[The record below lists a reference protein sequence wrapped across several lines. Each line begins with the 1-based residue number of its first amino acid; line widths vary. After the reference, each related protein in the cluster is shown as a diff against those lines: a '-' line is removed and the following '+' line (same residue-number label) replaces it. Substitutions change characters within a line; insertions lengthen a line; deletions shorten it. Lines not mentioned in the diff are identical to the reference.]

1 MPVVHSYRKIPGDK
15 CKGGKMPERKE
26 IDLSKRCVS
35 DLMGPQLLVSTSVAC
50 WLCTYLTCIC
60 CRTTLYSTCVS
71 SFVKQID
78 NPSSKSV
85 PIVVT
90 VVIIMLLSIA
100 GGILFVKK
108 YVCGGRSDR
117 FLFPCLSMLNVSVTV
132 TWRQS
137 ECALQ
142 VFGSQVLSA
151 AAACGGSRCWQHGR
165 PAGDGPRSERQDW
178 VSWRLRWGGY
188 LLFPY
193 TKAVIET

>member
-1 MPVVHSYRKIPGDK
+1 MQRREDAWEKRDRPQQEMRERPDGPTAPGQYFCCMLVVHISDVHLLSYHIVFN
-15 CKGGKMPERKE
+15 
-26 IDLSKRCVS
+26 LSSC
-35 DLMGPQLLVSTSVAC
+35 
-50 WLCTYLTCIC
+50 
-60 CRTTLYSTCVS
+60 
-71 SFVKQID
+71 VKQID

-117 FLFPCLSMLNVSVTV
+117 FPFPCLSMLDVSVTV

-142 VFGSQVLSA
+142 VFGSQVLGA
-151 AAACGGSRCWQHGR
+151 TAACGGSHCWQHGR

-178 VSWRLRWGGY
+178 VSWRLRWGRH